1 VKKTVFLF
9 YCLVLIS
16 ICCSSCQADA
26 NSSAPSTSGIHSGI
40 PQQLEKVDAS
50 LAGHSL
56 RIMLARTMD
65 EKSQGLMFY
74 DSLPE
79 NEGMLFVY
87 PSPRLMSFWMY
98 NTKIEL
104 DLVFLSDQLTI
115 TEFVRSMQPGYG
127 LPATQ
132 LPRYV
137 STIPAQY
144 ALELKAG
151 QIDQLGL
158 KIGDQLDIPITM
170 LYSE

>member
-1 VKKTVFLF
+1 MKKTVFLF

-16 ICCSSCQADA
+16 ICCSSCQADS
-26 NSSAPSTSGIHSGI
+26 NKSTLPVSGIFSGA
-40 PQQLEKVDAS
+40 PQQLEKIDAS

-74 DSLPE
+74 DSLAE
-79 NEGMLFVY
+79 NDGMLFVY

-104 DLVFLSDQLTI
+104 DLIFFSDQLTI

-127 LPATQ
+127 QPAAQ

-137 STIPAQY
+137 STMPAQY

-151 QIDQLGL
+151 QIDKLGL
-158 KIGDQLDIPITM
+158 QIGDRLDIPITM